1 MSGLEATLFQPKLE
15 EQQEHPRDLPS
26 IFECF
31 KQMSKRDYPRATRQ
45 QDLCMFKTPSLRC
58 RDCTHWPPS
67 NVAADMPIRNQR
79 HNGHDVATEISAHAD
94 STYLLQYILWII
106 FVWFHFSIK
115 TGYLNLY
122 LNLCNIYII
131 YIIIYLYAHQLTYT
145 IHFLGSPLG
154 HHFNEGEGMS
164 SSLSCQRHGDW
175 CAALATTSCSLG
187 SDIHWCWR
195 SGDRPSIGG
204 AVPEVTDSW
213 KCFADFL

>member
-79 HNGHDVATEISAHAD
+79 HNGHDVATEISAHTD

-131 YIIIYLYAHQLTYT
+131 TSYTYNYIPICTMHTKSNRYDSFFGIFTGTPLQRRWRNAFFVILPATRR
-145 IHFLGSPLG
+145 LMCSPGNNFVQFGQWHTL
-154 HHFNEGEGMS
+154 MLKIRRS
-164 SSLSCQRHGDW
+164 S
-175 CAALATTSCSLG
+175 
-187 SDIHWCWR
+187 
-195 SGDRPSIGG
+195 
-204 AVPEVTDSW
+204 
-213 KCFADFL
+213 